1 MNRHKSTNTRNAPS
15 KRSKSAQK
23 LSSGKFQRLK
33 NMFVKQNIHTKTFSP
48 QCAIVPSRE
57 SQYPCI
63 QFMKRH
69 HPSICV
75 LNYFLNSL
83 LNDILYLLQITPEKK
98 LATRKLDELLKQ
110 QKKKNENEEKRW
122 EKKITCNSFI
132 SMFRVSLFSFTF
144 RL

>member
-1 MNRHKSTNTRNAPS
+1 
-15 KRSKSAQK
+15 
-23 LSSGKFQRLK
+23 
-33 NMFVKQNIHTKTFSP
+33 MFVKQNIHTKTLSP
-48 QCAIVPSRE
+48 QCAIVSSRE

-75 LNYFLNSL
+75 FNYFLNSL

-110 QKKKNENEEKRW
+110 QKKKMKMKKKDGKRKSLATVLYRCFVW
-122 EKKITCNSFI
+122 VFSLSHSVYSPNNRNQHFQCQFS
-132 SMFRVSLFSFTF
+132 RVFWQFYYF
-144 RL
+144 VY